1 MIVLQG
7 IRFAYTKGAPS
18 GSLPDTF
25 RYLATGDVGGVPVVL
40 IVLIGVAFVAHWM
53 LERSVP
59 GRQLLLYGDNPEAA
73 HMSGL
78 PVKRIVISAYVISG
92 VLAAIAGLFLVG
104 YVGIVD
110 NWTGQGYEL
119 DSIAAAVIGGAS
131 LRGGKGSVIG
141 ALLAALILVSLFNI
155 VVILGLSIEFQ
166 MVVKGALILLA
177 AAVYIRRTRE

>member
-1 MIVLQG
+1 
-7 IRFAYTKGAPS
+7 
-18 GSLPDTF
+18 
-25 RYLATGDVGGVPVVL
+25 
-40 IVLIGVAFVAHWM
+40 M

-59 GRQLLLYGDNPEAA
+59 GRQLLLYGDNPDAA
-73 HMSGL
+73 YMSGL
-78 PVKRIVISAYVISG
+78 PVKRILIGAYVISG